1 MKIIDDL
8 KHLDPKD
15 FNKFIQILVDLLNWF
30 I

>member
-15 FNKFIQILVDLLNWF
+15 FNKFIQILVDMIN
-30 I
+30 

>member
-15 FNKFIQILVDLLNWF
+15 FNKFILILVDMIN
-30 I
+30 

>member
-15 FNKFIQILVDLLNWF
+15 FNKLIQILVDLLNWF